1 MSSRSRTR
9 CHPADLVS
17 RTALRS
23 CGCCAKLANRGVFAI
38 CVGPEVVDRVDLVW
52 DRRIHFVCI
61 GRQIPDLS
69 HSRHIAPG
77 SYRRIQRLCF
87 LHGCTTDNLQPH
99 ALSQTQRT
107 PPRGPGRQLS
117 ISSCLLPFVIFSKS
131 RLRPNPS
138 HRGRRHVP
146 SIPIPGMKKRLTI
159 GILRVCCN
167 RSEGQPTRPP
177 TMYKILR
184 ISSMYE
190 ISGKVTQY
198 QLLKPLRPLQL
209 TVMGEHPQA
218 VGLNVSHHSSPSI
231 KGNKSAAGCTHTG

>member
-146 SIPIPGMKKRLTI
+146 SIPNTWNEEASHYRNSAGVLQSVGGTAYAATYDVQNFKDFVYVRNKRQGNSIPASK
-159 GILRVCCN
+159 
-167 RSEGQPTRPP
+167 
-177 TMYKILR
+177 
-184 ISSMYE
+184 
-190 ISGKVTQY
+190 
-198 QLLKPLRPLQL
+198 
-209 TVMGEHPQA
+209 A
-218 VGLNVSHHSSPSI
+218 V
-231 KGNKSAAGCTHTG
+231 AAFTTYRYG